1 MLEVV
6 KLLYRSVTSDF
17 RRTHPYPLPKPAEHW
32 DSVFTR
38 LPELHDGESTDH
50 MTIIHRGE
58 IYPYSAARL
67 RRLAALRPWAT
78 ADIPGPPKSLKSTI
92 LRETDRQL
100 KTMHISHVLY
110 NEPRRID
117 LPVLNRREDLNIY
130 RLLRAAARIDSH
142 ASELTYGGE
151 IERSSNLRF
160 YEQHLLHAVTFAD
173 MMEFHTGKPA
183 RLSEVMA
190 IVQLFIRH
198 IDIGIVMQARP
209 DVSSSRGSKMSYQQ
223 LIAFNEAMLRLPKRA
238 AELTQTSDRPL
249 ILMNIYTND
258 CYNRAMV
265 REKSGYILRSIGTAL
280 RGFDRS

>member
-1 MLEVV
+1 MLETF

-17 RRTHPYPLPKPAEHW
+17 KRTRPYPLPRPAENW
-32 DSVFTR
+32 DSVFAR
-38 LPELHDGESTDH
+38 LPKLHDGESTDH
-50 MTIIHRGE
+50 ITIIHQGE
-58 IYPYSAARL
+58 IYPYSAGRL

-100 KTMHISHVLY
+100 KNLHISHVVY

-117 LPVLNRREDLNIY
+117 LPALNRREDLNIY
-130 RLLRAAARIDSH
+130 RLLRAASRIDSH
-142 ASELTYGGE
+142 ASELAYGGE
-151 IERSSNLRF
+151 MEQSSTLRF
-160 YEQHLLHAVTFAD
+160 YEQHLLHAITFAD

-183 RLSEVMA
+183 RLSEVIA

-198 IDIGIVMQARP
+198 IDIGIVMQSRP
-209 DVSSSRGSKMSYQQ
+209 DVSSARGSKMSYQQ

-238 AELTQTSDRPL
+238 AELTQASDRPL
-249 ILMNIYTND
+249 ILMNIHTND
-258 CYNRAMV
+258 CYNRATV
-265 REKSGYILRSIGTAL
+265 REKSGYILRSMGTAL